1 MLDPSPGILRLD
13 VAAVADE
20 RGILL
25 APAAA
30 ILDLRPGA
38 APLLRPGVDA
48 LGADFTLRLL
58 PPAQADAFLSRRP
71 HRRLDRRSALLLPGL
86 VNAHTHLDL
95 TTVGPFEPGR
105 GDFPRFLNHVRSCRP
120 PTPDA
125 IAHAVRLGIDLS
137 LAGGVVAVG
146 DIAGCP
152 PSGPSAVPFHTL
164 ADSPLAG
171 ISYIE
176 FFGIGPRDLDRCRAA
191 LDLAASLT
199 PTSRFQHGLSP
210 HAPYTVSPRAY
221 RAALDFAARHRLPL
235 TTHLAESAAER
246 QFIAQGT
253 GPHRAL
259 LEAFGLWS
267 DDLLADY
274 AQGNSPIAHLAPL
287 LDEFAHAKPLAV
299 HANDIPDADLPRLKG
314 PLAYC
319 PRSSAYFDAE
329 RDFGPHRY
337 RDLLAAGVNVCLGT
351 DSIIN
356 LPARAADPSRG
367 GISVLD
373 EARFLFRRDNTP
385 PATLLRMMTTAA
397 ADALNL
403 PATDYR
409 LALPGEPCAP
419 RALVLVE
426 TSQFHHD
433 PLVSVISGENRPELL
448 LMRN

>member
-1 MLDPSPGILRLD
+1 M
-13 VAAVADE
+13 
-20 RGILL
+20 
-25 APAAA
+25 
-30 ILDLRPGA
+30 
-38 APLLRPGVDA
+38 
-48 LGADFTLRLL
+48 
-58 PPAQADAFLSRRP
+58 
-71 HRRLDRRSALLLPGL
+71 

-95 TTVGPFEPGR
+95 TTVGPYELGR
-105 GDFPRFLNHVRSCRP
+105 GDFPRFLNHVRTHRP
-120 PTPDA
+120 STPDA

-152 PSGPSAVPFHTL
+152 PSGPSAVPFHAL
-164 ADSPLAG
+164 AESPLAG
-171 ISYIE
+171 ITYIE

-191 LDLAASLT
+191 LDTVAALA
-199 PTSRFQHGLSP
+199 PTTHVRPGLSP

-246 QFIAQGT
+246 EFIAQGT

-259 LEAFGLWS
+259 LEAIGLWS

-274 AQGNSPIAHLAPL
+274 ARGNTPIAHLAPL

-314 PLAYC
+314 PLAFC
-319 PRSSAYFDAE
+319 PRSSAYFAAE

-337 RDLLAAGVNVCLGT
+337 TDLLAAGVNVCLGT

-356 LPARAADPSRG
+356 LPARAADPAQG

-373 EARFLFRRDNTP
+373 EARFLYRRDRTP

-397 ADALNL
+397 ADALSL
-403 PATDYR
+403 PAADYR
-409 LALPGEPCAP
+409 FAPPGEPCAP

-426 TSQFHHD
+426 TSQFQHD
-433 PLVSVISGENRPELL
+433 PLVSVLAGETRPELL
-448 LMRN
+448 FLRN